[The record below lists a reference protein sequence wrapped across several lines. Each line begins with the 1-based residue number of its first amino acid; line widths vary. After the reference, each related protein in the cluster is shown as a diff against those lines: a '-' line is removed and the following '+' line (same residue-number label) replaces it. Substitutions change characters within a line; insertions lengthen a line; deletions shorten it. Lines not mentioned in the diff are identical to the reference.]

1 MVANRLI
8 KIDNYVKK
16 ELDRL
21 KQHPRETYNDVLKRI
36 LEVKK

>member
-1 MVANRLI
+1 MVADKLI
-8 KIDNYVKK
+8 KIDKNVKK

-36 LEVKK
+36 LEERK